1 MELKLLLQSSLST
14 GLQESV
20 TASGMLDHSL
30 MVQVSSLTSKL
41 NGLRHSL
48 KILSISN
55 KEIRK
60 LILLSPEQKLYQI
73 VDLMNRNKTEL
84 QEKRMVEE
92 AAEEAED
99 MMIKMETTEEEEVAE
114 EATMEEVAAVVEV
127 AAMETEVIEEIEE
140 TEEEKTTVEEVVVMV
155 EETTT
160 QEEAVATVAVGVTEV
175 VAAVP
180 AGTMAQATTTSTKNH
195 IIEIPTTMTLLMEV
209 ALLTLLINFQLH
221 LHLRT
226 LKTIEL
232 KGTTTLTPKI
242 NHHNL
247 MDHLRLLTPLFI

>member
-1 MELKLLLQSSLST
+1 MKT
-14 GLQESV
+14 
-20 TASGMLDHSL
+20 M
-30 MVQVSSLTSKL
+30 
-41 NGLRHSL
+41 
-48 KILSISN
+48 SISN

-60 LILLSPEQKLYQI
+60 LILLSPEQKLYQTA
-73 VDLMNRNKTEL
+73 DLMNRSRIEL
-84 QEKRMVEE
+84 QEKRMEEVAAE
-92 AAEEAED
+92 AAEN
-99 MMIKMETTEEEEVAE
+99 MTIKMEMIEEEEVVE
-114 EATMEEVAAVVEV
+114 EATMEEAAAVGEV

-140 TEEEKTTVEEVVVMV
+140 IEVVEEDKMTVGEAVVMV
-155 EETTT
+155 KETIT
-160 QEEAVATVAVGVTEV
+160 QEEAVATVVVGVMEV
-175 VAAVP
+175 AAAVP
-180 AGTMAQATTTSTKNH
+180 AGTKAQATITSTKNL

-232 KGTTTLTPKI
+232 KGTTTLNPKI